1 MDYAEFREFRV
12 HPLPFRDILRGVSRH
27 SPVRAEPAD
36 GVFPMNRASRK
47 RRSRL
52 LVEGPLAPYF
62 EPYAEYLADQGYS
75 QISFWKKTFLI
86 NEFSRWLSQE
96 GISVDEITITHEEAF
111 LRYRAQRRCP
121 IGGNRIALSGVTGWL
136 REKGIIECRTTSSV
150 ETSAVD
156 RVLQEYRS
164 YLREDRGLASATIEN
179 YAGYARH
186 FLTYISG
193 EDELRLASVHASQVA
208 DHIRR
213 NAPQDRTFASAKHIV
228 TALRSFFR
236 FARYRDYIHTDLA
249 AAVPSV
255 AGWSMASIP
264 RAMPADCVRVLLN
277 ASKKWRTPV
286 GLRSR
291 AILLLLARLGL
302 RAGEVVRL
310 ELSDID
316 WSEGCLSVHGKG
328 GAERPLP
335 LPHDV
340 GQAIAAYLEH
350 GRPESICRRV
360 FLRSRAPFDGLSS
373 NSDICQIVARAIRRA
388 GIEVGSTGAHQLR
401 HALAVDMLR
410 QGASLTDIGQVLRH
424 RSPEATRR
432 YAKVDLEALREVALP
447 WPGAMP

>member
-1 MDYAEFREFRV
+1 MPSFVCMCVLSVIFLEELV
-12 HPLPFRDILRGVSRH
+12 GIVWLILSL
-27 SPVRAEPAD
+27 AD
-36 GVFPMNRASRK
+36 VVFPMNRASRK

-62 EPYAEYLADQGYS
+62 EPYAEYLAGQGYS
-75 QISFWKKTFLI
+75 QVSFWKKTFLI
-86 NEFSRWLSQE
+86 NEFSRWLSQK
-96 GISVDEITITHEEAF
+96 GISVDEITTAHEEAF
-111 LRYRAQRRCP
+111 LRRRAQRCCP
-121 IGGNRIALSGVTGWL
+121 KGGDRIALSGVTGWL
-136 REKGIIECRTTSSV
+136 QEKGIIECQVTATV
-150 ETSAVD
+150 ETSGVD
-156 RVLQEYRS
+156 RVLQEYKS
-164 YLREDRGLASATIEN
+164 YLQEDRGLAPATIEN
-179 YAGYARH
+179 YAGYVRH
-186 FLTYISG
+186 FLTDKSG
-193 EDELRLASVHASQVA
+193 GDDLHLASVHASQIA
-208 DHIRR
+208 DYIRR

-236 FARYRDYIHTDLA
+236 FARYRDYSHTDLA

-264 RAMPADCVRVLLN
+264 RAMPADCVQVLLD
-277 ASKKWRTPV
+277 ASKTWRTPS
-286 GLRSR
+286 GLRNR

-310 ELSDID
+310 ELADID

-328 GAERPLP
+328 RVERPLP
-335 LPHDV
+335 LLHDV
-340 GQAIAAYLEH
+340 GEAIAVYLEH
-350 GRPESICRRV
+350 GRPESICRRL

-388 GIEVGSTGAHQLR
+388 GIELGSTGAHQLR

-432 YAKVDLEALREVALP
+432 YAKVD
-447 WPGAMP
+447 